1 MTSEN
6 VCKYAKFG
14 YCRQKNECKDYHPS
28 EVCRDKI
35 CNVSRHPQPCRYF
48 EAGSCRFGD
57 YCEYSHK
64 KQKNEKELFERLKK
78 LESEKKNEKV
88 LLKRIEKLENEKK
101 NEKEL
106 LEKIE
111 KLENENQ
118 DLHTRMSHLEKEH
131 VSFLKIKS
139 DRMKKL
145 QMMMMKKW
153 IHWLVMIM
161 TNIPH

>member
-1 MTSEN
+1 M
-6 VCKYAKFG
+6 
-14 YCRQKNECKDYHPS
+14 
-28 EVCRDKI
+28 
-35 CNVSRHPQPCRYF
+35 
-48 EAGSCRFGD
+48 
-57 YCEYSHK
+57 
-64 KQKNEKELFERLKK
+64 
-78 LESEKKNEKV
+78 
-88 LLKRIEKLENEKK
+88 ENEKK